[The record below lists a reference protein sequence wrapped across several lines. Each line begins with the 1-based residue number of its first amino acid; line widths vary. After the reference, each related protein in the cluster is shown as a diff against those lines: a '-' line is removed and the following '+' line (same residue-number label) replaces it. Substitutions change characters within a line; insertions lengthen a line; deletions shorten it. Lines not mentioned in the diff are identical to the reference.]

1 MANPRVPFTVESEG
15 AMPWPPDDHLVDE
28 MVDCHLAWRESAAAV
43 ATAYEQWFHAPRAE
57 ERRRYSAYA
66 ASLDQEESAAI
77 TYELA
82 VADVEQS
89 LKRSRRSWPRMRP

>member
-1 MANPRVPFTVESEG
+1 MARV
-15 AMPWPPDDHLVDE
+15 
-28 MVDCHLAWRESAAAV
+28 AAAV
-43 ATAYEQWFHAPRAE
+43 ATAYEQSFHARRAE

-89 LKRSRRSWPRMRP
+89 LKRSRRTWPRMRP